1 MKPINPNNLS
11 LVPIFL
17 TMYFDETR
25 QKLATGT
32 GFIYK
37 CKNKFYLITNW
48 HNVTGLNPLTKA
60 NLATHGG
67 IPDVITL
74 TLMINDKPLQWE
86 NFTINLYD
94 NNKADWYVHPI
105 HKEKI
110 DVIAI
115 EIEMPENFNGMI
127 KPINE
132 ISYNDDFELEIA
144 DDIFVLGYP
153 LSITGG
159 GFFPI
164 WKRGSVA
171 TEPDIDYE
179 GLPKFLIDT
188 ATKKG
193 MSGSPVIFR
202 RNGLHNKI
210 ENRISLDT
218 VIGVIQDFVG
228 IYSGRIASNI
238 NANTTKC
245 NCPKCDCI
253 DCKVVNYDFDSQL
266 GIVWKKEVIEEIIK
280 GNVKDEKTFA

>member
-1 MKPINPNNLS
+1 MKSLNPNNLS
-11 LVPIFL
+11 FVPILL

-37 CKNKFYLITNW
+37 FNGKFYLITNW
-48 HNVTGLNPLTKA
+48 HNVTGLNPITKQ
-60 NLATHGG
+60 NLASHGG
-67 IPDVITL
+67 LPDVMTL
-74 TLMINDKPLQWE
+74 TLLISDKPLKWE
-86 NFTINLYD
+86 NFTINLYE

-105 HKEKI
+105 HKQKV
-110 DVIAI
+110 DVVAI
-115 EIEMPENFNGMI
+115 EIEIPENFSGII
-127 KPINE
+127 KPVNE
-132 ISYNDDFELEIA
+132 ITYNDFDIEIA
-144 DDIFVLGYP
+144 DDVYVLGYP

-159 GFFPI
+159 GYFPI

-171 TEPDIDYE
+171 TEPEIDYE

-202 RNGLHNKI
+202 RNGLQNKT
-210 ENRISLDT
+210 ENKISLDS
-218 VIGVIQDFVG
+218 ILGVIQDFVG
-228 IYSGRIASNI
+228 IYSGRIASGESSNM
-238 NANTTKC
+238 TKC
-245 NCPKCDCI
+245 NCPKCNCI

-280 GNVKDEKTFA
+280 GNLKDEKNFA

>member
-1 MKPINPNNLS
+1 MKPINPANLS
-11 LVPIFL
+11 FVPILL
-17 TMYFDETR
+17 TMYFDETK

-37 CKNKFYLITNW
+37 FENKSYLITNW
-48 HNVTGLNPLTKA
+48 HNVTGLNPLTKV
-60 NLATHGG
+60 NLASHGG
-67 IPDVITL
+67 IPDVMTL
-74 TLMINDKPLQWE
+74 TMLINDKPLKWE

-94 NNKADWYVHPI
+94 DNKADWYVHPV

-110 DVIAI
+110 DVVAI
-115 EIEMPENFNGMI
+115 ELEFPENFIGII
-127 KPINE
+127 KPVND
-132 ISYNDDFELEIA
+132 ISYNDDFELEVA

-202 RNGLHNKI
+202 RNGFHNKV
-210 ENRISLDT
+210 ENKISLDSI
-218 VIGVIQDFVG
+218 IGVIQNFVG
-228 IYSGRIASNI
+228 IYSGRIVGNE
-238 NANTTKC
+238 NTVKC

-280 GNVKDEKTFA
+280 GKMKDEKNFN